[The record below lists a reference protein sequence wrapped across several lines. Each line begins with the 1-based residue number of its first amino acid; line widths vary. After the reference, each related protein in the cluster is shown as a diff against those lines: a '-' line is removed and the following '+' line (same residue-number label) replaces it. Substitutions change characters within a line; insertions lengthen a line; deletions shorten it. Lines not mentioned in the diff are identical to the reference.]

1 MITHDR
7 NFGAPNAFRVPPAPG
22 YSAPRISDC
31 GVSRAFVRMLEDAVR
46 RGDNREALK
55 IVRGAETHFAFLI
68 NNPQA
73 AAK

>member
-1 MITHDR
+1 MANMQI
-7 NFGAPNAFRVPPAPG
+7 PAPRT
-22 YSAPRISDC
+22 SAPPISTA
-31 GVSRAFVRMLEDAVR
+31 GMSRAFVRMLEDAVR

-55 IVRGAETHFAFLI
+55 VVRGAETHFAFLI